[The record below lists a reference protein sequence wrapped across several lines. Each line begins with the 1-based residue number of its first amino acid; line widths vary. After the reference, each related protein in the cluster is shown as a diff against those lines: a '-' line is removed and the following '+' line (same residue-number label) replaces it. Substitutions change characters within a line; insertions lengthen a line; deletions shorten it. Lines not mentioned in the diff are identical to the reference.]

1 MKKRFGLVFLSFA
14 MIAYFLIIDGNFINY
29 ASADSE
35 NYSEIVMDVN
45 TNRVLF
51 EKNSKDKRFMASLTK
66 IMTALIVIENC
77 NLDTIVSVGKETT
90 NVEGSSI
97 YLVEGEKLSIK
108 ELLYGLML
116 RSGNDA
122 AETLAVACSR
132 NIADFVKL
140 MNEKALE
147 LGAQNTNFVNPHG
160 LHDENHYT
168 SAYDLALIC
177 SYAMKNHVFRE
188 IVSTKKITISN
199 SKQDYKRVLINKNKL
214 LFNNENAIGIKT
226 GFTKKAGRCLASAFN
241 KNGHEI
247 VCVVLNVAPMF
258 ERCSHLS
265 NEAFDNY
272 TQYKILERDDVFDFI
287 SFGGSDKKYPLCIKK
302 DVLIPLTKSEKENL
316 KYEVEYYKN
325 ISTPIKKDTE
335 IGKINFFVENN
346 LIFTEKIYSIID
358 IK

>member
-1 MKKRFGLVFLSFA
+1 MKKRFGLVFLGFA
-14 MIAYFLIIDGNFINY
+14 MIAYFFIIDGNFIKY

-177 SYAMKNHVFRE
+177 SYAMKNRVFRE

-241 KNGHEI
+241 KNGHEV
-247 VCVVLNVAPMF
+247 VCVVLNVPPMF

-287 SFGGSDKKYPLCIKK
+287 SFGGSDKKYPVCIKK

-346 LIFTEKIYSIID
+346 LIFTEKIYTILD